1 MFRRHRGS
9 TRAGTILLAAGAIA
23 ALTAAGARPAS
34 AHVTAG
40 ALSAA
45 RDSSEPSFSG
55 TLTSS
60 VTAQLK
66 ITSAPQGCTPPDEL
80 SGPSWVSRFP
90 GSDLV
95 SDLSGSFRQHVTD
108 FISAM
113 QLAGIT
119 VTVINT
125 LRRPEQAYLMHYS
138 WLIAKGQID
147 PAAVPPFAPGP
158 GRGPVSICW
167 QHTDPSGAEDLAASA
182 VAAKGMVRGYH
193 ISPGLAVAPAL
204 DSLHTEGLAIDM
216 TTTWSNAR
224 ITIVD
229 GTGHPVTISTTSH
242 NGLNSGL
249 IAVGATY
256 GVIHYLNAAAD
267 PTHWSANGH

>member
-1 MFRRHRGS
+1 M
-9 TRAGTILLAAGAIA
+9 
-23 ALTAAGARPAS
+23 
-34 AHVTAG
+34 TAG

-182 VAAKGMVRGYH
+182 AAAKEMVRGYR

-216 TTTWSNAR
+216 TTTWRNAR
-224 ITIVD
+224 FTIVD
-229 GTGHPVTISTTSH
+229 GTGHPVTISTTPH

-256 GVIHYLNAAAD
+256 GVIHYLNAVAD